1 MSIIEKKLTGRANYL
16 NTEIKRLDAK
26 YADLPEGTVYKTQIK
41 GKYYYYYRCGSKSRY
56 IKKSEAKLVRLLM
69 QKKYISMLRQAIMKE
84 LSAIG
89 QYLTALPLIRAEEV
103 YESLEEDVR
112 QTVKPEFESD
122 KLLLSRWAEREAEA
136 LAFNSKMT
144 TDYETNKGENVR
156 SKSEY
161 MIANMLYKNSIPYI
175 YEKPLTLAGG
185 KTVYPDFTILDI
197 RRRREIILEHL
208 GMMDDPAY
216 LDKNLK
222 KLKEY
227 SNSGYTLGDRLL
239 ITMESRTEQLNIKAA
254 EQMVLR
260 ALGIR

>member
-1 MSIIEKKLTGRANYL
+1 MSTIEKKLTERAKYL
-16 NTEIKRLDAK
+16 NAEIKRLDTK
-26 YADLPEGTVYKTQIK
+26 YADMLEGTVYKTQIN
-41 GKYYYYYRCGSKSRY
+41 GKNYYYYRCGSSSRY
-56 IKKSEAKLVRLLM
+56 IKKSETNLVRLLM

-103 YESLEEDVR
+103 YESLEEDSR
-112 QTVKPEFESD
+112 QIVEPELESD
-122 KLLLSRWAEREAEA
+122 KLLLSRWAEKEAEA
-136 LAFNSKMT
+136 LSYNSKIS

-175 YEKPLTLAGG
+175 YEKPLTLSGS

-208 GMMDDPAY
+208 GMMDDQTY

-227 SNSGYTLGDRLL
+227 SNSGYILGDSLL

-254 EQMVLR
+254 EKIVLR